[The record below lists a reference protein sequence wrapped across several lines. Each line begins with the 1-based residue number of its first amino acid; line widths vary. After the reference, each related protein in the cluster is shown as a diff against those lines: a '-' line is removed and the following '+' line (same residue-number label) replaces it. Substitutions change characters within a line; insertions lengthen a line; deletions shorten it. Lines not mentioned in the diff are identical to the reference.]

1 MQVIL
6 ISIVFILCL
15 SMAAGISIMASPRA
29 RMVMTPSIRSN
40 RARRAEVVEKT
51 ESKEKKCNYTR
62 SLFPSARNECAVPPP
77 SNYLVKTYHEDL
89 WQFHQENCV
98 PKELNIQDALF
109 DMLYMTVVI
118 VGAIALFQR
127 FSAF

>member
-1 MQVIL
+1 MQFTL
-6 ISIVFILCL
+6 ISFVFILGL
-15 SMAAGISIMASPRA
+15 SMAAGLSMSSPQV
-29 RMVMTPSIRSN
+29 RMVMMRSIRSN
-40 RARRAEVVEKT
+40 RARREKVAEQT
-51 ESKEKKCNYTR
+51 ESKEKKCDYTY

-77 SNYLVKTYHEDL
+77 SNYLGKTYREDL

-98 PKELNIQDALF
+98 PKELNSKDALF
-109 DMLYMTVVI
+109 DLFYMIFVI